1 MCTRILKISKDA
13 LSEKCLKSP
22 DCVPCITDQNV
33 VSRVKL
39 LALKFKESFSLA
51 EI

>member
-1 MCTRILKISKDA
+1 MSTGILKISKDA
-13 LSEKCLKSP
+13 VSEKCLKSP

-39 LALKFKESFSLA
+39 LALKSEESFSLA
-51 EI
+51 EV